1 MQRVVVVTI
10 CVETYYSII
19 HRNVRNDDC
28 LVCSSYSGYTVFV
41 WVYGS
46 SLGGYNYTLKMS
58 IYHVVRAR
66 KLYSNI
72 FHISVNHLNCNFPL
86 SHPDKG

>member
-1 MQRVVVVTI
+1 MMMMMGNFTLD
-10 CVETYYSII
+10 
-19 HRNVRNDDC
+19 NDDS
-28 LVCSSYSGYTVFV
+28 LVFRSYSGFVVFV

-66 KLYSNI
+66 ELLQSNI
-72 FHISVNHLNCNFPL
+72 FHISVNHP
-86 SHPDKG
+86 

>member
-1 MQRVVVVTI
+1 MKMTNFVGWT
-10 CVETYYSII
+10 E
-19 HRNVRNDDC
+19 VRNDDC
-28 LVCSSYSGYTVFV
+28 SVCSSYGGYLVFV

-72 FHISVNHLNCNFPL
+72 FHISVNHW
-86 SHPDKG
+86 KM

>member
-1 MQRVVVVTI
+1 MMMMMMGNFTLD
-10 CVETYYSII
+10 
-19 HRNVRNDDC
+19 NDDS
-28 LVCSSYSGYTVFV
+28 LVFRSYSGFVVFV

-66 KLYSNI
+66 EL
-72 FHISVNHLNCNFPL
+72 L
-86 SHPDKG
+86 